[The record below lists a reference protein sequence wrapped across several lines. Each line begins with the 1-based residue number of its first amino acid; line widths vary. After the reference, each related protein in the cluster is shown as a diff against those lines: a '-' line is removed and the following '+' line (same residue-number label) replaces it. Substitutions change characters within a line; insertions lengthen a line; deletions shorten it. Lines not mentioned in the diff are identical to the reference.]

1 MHCLYLLLLLIT
13 TGTLFGVSQPLQPEG
28 DWYSGHF
35 EFNEEPLLS
44 QKIIQQILLEGH
56 SSLLD
61 LDCVDGA
68 LMGNAT
74 ANLVSYQGKSP
85 YLDAVGRMGGV
96 INLLDPFQDFDL
108 GVTYDWVVCIGLA
121 GLLPAGTETVF
132 VNNLK
137 RHTNN
142 AIVVTWFPRN
152 YSGPY
157 FLNPLTES
165 EVEYLFT
172 QQGLTRDLATE
183 SLLRAYANPMGFWPQ
198 TLYVFRL

>member
-13 TGTLFGVSQPLQPEG
+13 TGTLFGVLQPLQLEG

-44 QKIIQQILLEGH
+44 QKIIQQMLLEG
-56 SSLLD
+56 SASLLN
-61 LDCVDGA
+61 LDCVDGV
-68 LMGNAT
+68 LMGDAT
-74 ANLVSYQGKSP
+74 ANLISYQGKSP
-85 YLDAVGRMGGV
+85 YPDAVIRSGGV
-96 INLLDPFQDFDL
+96 VNLLDPFQYFDL
-108 GVTYDWVVCIGLA
+108 GITYDWVVCIGLA
-121 GLLPAGTETVF
+121 GLFPEGTEAVF

-152 YSGPY
+152 YSSPY

-172 QQGLTRDLATE
+172 QQGLTRDFATE
-183 SLLRAYANPMGFWPQ
+183 SLLRANANPMGFWPQ